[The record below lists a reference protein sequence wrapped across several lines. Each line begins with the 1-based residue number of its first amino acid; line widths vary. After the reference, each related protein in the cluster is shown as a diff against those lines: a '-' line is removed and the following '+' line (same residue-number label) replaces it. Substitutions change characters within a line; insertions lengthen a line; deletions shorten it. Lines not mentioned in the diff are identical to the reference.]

1 MWLTGFGPGLIES
14 GTPLHVVE
22 GCAKVS
28 DPRGKMWLQGGLSS
42 LLPHP
47 GQLKG
52 KPDMETVGW
61 GRRWEEEGG
70 HHGSK

>member
-1 MWLTGFGPGLIES
+1 
-14 GTPLHVVE
+14 
-22 GCAKVS
+22 
-28 DPRGKMWLQGGLSS
+28 MWLQGGLSS

-52 KPDMETVGW
+52 ETRHGDSRMEEEVGGW
-61 GRRWEEEGG
+61 GDGGG